1 MQKANEKFVAVLDLI
16 RWTKPYG
23 TLLVLAPTLWSLVIA
38 AEGLPPLKLIV
49 IFSLGSFLMRSAG
62 CVINDIADRRFDG
75 HVERTKTRPLPSGR
89 LTIRQALAVFI
100 LLSAAAFTLLWW
112 LNPLTRLLSVAAM
125 TLAVLYPFTKRFF
138 NLPQLFMGIAF
149 GWGAVMA
156 WTAVRNTIEAPVIL
170 IFLANLCW
178 AIAYDT
184 IYALMDQEEDARIG
198 VRSSALLFGKNTWLA
213 AGALFGLS
221 SFFLVLLGA
230 SAHLGLI
237 YYLSVIAV
245 TAWFSYQVLLLRHSA
260 SSADGGGLDRPKTF
274 LLFKSHAGVGLVLL
288 IGILLGYHLS

>member
-1 MQKANEKFVAVLDLI
+1 MLDLI
-16 RWTKPYG
+16 RWDKQYG
-23 TLLVLAPTLWSLVIA
+23 TLLLLTPTLWSLIIA
-38 AEGLPPLKLIV
+38 AEGLPPLRLIV

-62 CVINDIADRRFDG
+62 CVINDIADRQFDG

-89 LTIRQALAVFI
+89 LTIRQALSVFI
-100 LLSAAAFTLLWW
+100 VLSAAAFTLLWW
-112 LNPLTRLLSVAAM
+112 LNPLTRLLSIVAMAM
-125 TLAVLYPFTKRFF
+125 AVLYPFTKRFF

-184 IYALMDQEEDARIG
+184 IYAMMDQEEDARIG
-198 VRSSALLFGKNTWLA
+198 VRSSALLFGKNTYLA
-213 AGALFGLS
+213 VGALFGLS
-221 SFFLVLLGA
+221 SFFLVLLGIETN
-230 SAHLGLI
+230 LGPI
-237 YYLSVIAV
+237 YYLSVAAV
-245 TAWFSYQVLLLRHSA
+245 TAWFFYQALLLRHSA
-260 SSADGGGLDRPKTF
+260 PGGLDRSKTF
-274 LLFKSHAGVGLVLL
+274 LLFKSHVGVGLVLL